1 MSCYKIHEEL
11 NHIMEKYE
19 ELGLQSRLYFSEK
32 EMEIEIDSLYI
43 EDVSNRR
50 RGLGRELMGEIVD
63 LADRYGLDCMINLIE
78 GETPLTVL
86 KEFYGSFGFK
96 KGIDC
101 MFRPC
106 NFEY

>member
-32 EMEIEIDSLYI
+32 EMEIEIGSLYI

-50 RGLGRELMGEIVD
+50 RGLGRESYDLPTVELLGEVDDIAHYEIDDIELKDYKSGSKIVF
-63 LADRYGLDCMINLIE
+63 
-78 GETPLTVL
+78 PL
-86 KEFYGSFGFK
+86 S
-96 KGIDC
+96 
-101 MFRPC
+101 
-106 NFEY
+106 N